1 MPGDRGQERS
11 HGPEGEATRT
21 WPPPAR
27 RRRGPGTGAGNLA
40 YRRARSPAGGRPP
53 GRCCCPTTRSWGY
66 TRRPTGSPGTS
77 GGTSR
82 RPARISTRCCCIS
95 RTSSCTASRW
105 ASRLNWCWP
114 CSFGRMRSAAS
125 RRPGTSPIT
134 EGLTVRDSSLSAS
147 SQAVQ
152 AAEAGHLG
160 LACDYLA
167 EAALIDLDDL
177 PHNTRDGLHI
187 AALAGSWIALVA
199 GLGGMRHRPDALHFA
214 PRLPPA
220 LTRLAFAI
228 VTGGRRL
235 RAEATGQAV
244 TCTLSGDGPPVQ
256 ISHHGQPVTL
266 AAGRPQTRL
275 IPVLAD
281 RPQPAQ
287 P

>member
-1 MPGDRGQERS
+1 M
-11 HGPEGEATRT
+11 
-21 WPPPAR
+21 
-27 RRRGPGTGAGNLA
+27 
-40 YRRARSPAGGRPP
+40 
-53 GRCCCPTTRSWGY
+53 
-66 TRRPTGSPGTS
+66 
-77 GGTSR
+77 
-82 RPARISTRCCCIS
+82 
-95 RTSSCTASRW
+95 
-105 ASRLNWCWP
+105 
-114 CSFGRMRSAAS
+114 
-125 RRPGTSPIT
+125 
-134 EGLTVRDSSLSAS
+134 RDSSLSAS

-177 PHNTRDGLHI
+177 QHNTRDGLHI

-199 GLGGMRHRPDALHFA
+199 GFGGMRHRPGVLHFA

-220 LTRLAFAI
+220 LTRLAFTI

-266 AAGRPQTRL
+266 AAGSPQTRV

-281 RPQPAQ
+281 RPGPAQ
-287 P
+287 PPGREPARRLPAETGQPGGRQPRG